1 MPSASPDYS
10 LRFVSSRRFP
20 ALLVSAALCTAT
32 VISGAVAVGG
42 TTPDGPSGLTRAV
55 TYHGYHIDVPRHWK
69 VVHLDARPHA
79 CVRFDRPSVYLG
91 HPGEQQTCPSH
102 LIGGA
107 PGLLVEPLA
116 ARSGPGL
123 RRSTVPTAPGGSVR
137 DGLLP
142 DRGPVSVVVQGAG
155 VLVTAVYGEDSLPI
169 VQRAL
174 AEGRVLANAHPM
186 TSSFSGMSPGSGT
199 VGDSVPGTYTG
210 QGFDACTAPSQ
221 AAMDAW
227 RTWSNYQ
234 AVGVY
239 IGGVSRG
246 CAQPNLTSA
255 WVAQQIAQGWH
266 LIATYVG
273 EQAPCTRFYNRMSYD
288 PRTARAQ
295 GRADAVDAVA
305 QARTLGM
312 AAPSTVYAD
321 IEGYD
326 NTNSGCVAAVL
337 SYVSGWTRGLHADAY
352 RAGVYSS
359 VSSGIRDLSTS
370 YGSAAY
376 NSPDEIWLAW
386 WNYAADVAGGSYV
399 PDTLWSNHQ
408 RIHQFVGGAS
418 ETHGGYTIS
427 IDRDYLDVSSA
438 VSRPTG
444 CPTNLDFGSY
454 RVLRSGDTGN
464 QVIAAQCLLA
474 RRGFDPGA
482 ATGLVRWRTAAAIR
496 AFNTSRGLLDVAVV
510 GRRTWTA
517 LLSGGRTR
525 VLQVGSAGP
534 AVGRIQRA
542 LSASLQ
548 RTVTIDETFDP
559 ATRRAVLDY
568 QRAHQLVA
576 DGIVRRQTWHALQA
590 GL

>member
-1 MPSASPDYS
+1 MPTDSSDYPLSLVS
-10 LRFVSSRRFP
+10 LRRLP
-20 ALLVSAALCTAT
+20 ALLVSAVLCTAT
-32 VISGAVAVGG
+32 VIPGVVAVGG
-42 TTPDGPSGLTRAV
+42 TSPDSPSQLTRAV
-55 TYHGYHIDVPRHWK
+55 TYHGYRIDVPRHWK

-91 HPGEQQTCPSH
+91 HPGEQQACPAH
-102 LIGGA
+102 LVGGA

-116 ARSGPGL
+116 AQSAPGL
-123 RRSTVPTAPGGSVR
+123 RGSTVPAAPGGSVG

-142 DRGPVSVVVQGAG
+142 ERGPVSIVVQGAG
-155 VLVTAVYGEDSLPI
+155 VLVTAVYGAGSLPV
-169 VQRAL
+169 VQRTL
-174 AEGRVLANAHPM
+174 AHGRVLSDARP
-186 TSSFSGMSPGSGT
+186 SSLAPLHVSPESTT
-199 VGDSVPGTYTG
+199 VRQSVPGTYTG

-227 RTWSNYQ
+227 QTWSDYQ
-234 AVGVY
+234 AIGVY
-239 IGGVSRG
+239 IGGASRG
-246 CAQPNLTSA
+246 CAQPNLTSV

-288 PRTARAQ
+288 PQTARAQ
-295 GRADAVDAVA
+295 GRADAVDAVT

-326 NTNSGCVAAVL
+326 NTNSACVAAVL
-337 SYVSGWTRGLHADAY
+337 GYVSGWTRGLHARAY

-359 VSSGIRDLSTS
+359 VSSGMRDLSTS

-399 PDTLWSNHQ
+399 PDALWSNHQ
-408 RIHQFVGGAS
+408 RIHQFVGGAA

-427 IDRDYLDVSSA
+427 IDRDFLDVSSA

-482 ATGLVRWRTAAAIR
+482 ATGQVGWRTAAAIR
-496 AFNTSRGLLDVAVV
+496 AFNTSRGLLDVPVV

-517 LLSGGRTR
+517 LLSGGRRR

-534 AVGRIQRA
+534 TVSKLQRA

-548 RTVTIDETFDP
+548 RTVTIGETFDP

-568 QRAHQLVA
+568 QLAHQLIV
-576 DGIVRRQTWHALQA
+576 DGIVRRQTWDALQS